1 MADLH
6 FADAAT
12 AFDNTTRIL
21 KIRPEWLSLIVSGT
35 KTLEIRGRR
44 CPHEGSWI
52 SLASTRQQ
60 EVVCCARMGL
70 CHPLTDAERVANA
83 EAVKATKYPTPWA
96 WPIEALDVLSAPV
109 KIPPWVARGAVQ
121 WITRERW
128 EAWDK
133 KQKEEQR
140 CTDAYSEDA
149 DADQT
154 SSAKDIKTAKTKS
167 KKRKRVQD

>member
-1 MADLH
+1 MPTV
-6 FADAAT
+6 FA
-12 AFDNTTRIL
+12 R
-21 KIRPEWLSLIVSGT
+21 
-35 KTLEIRGRR
+35 
-44 CPHEGSWI
+44 
-52 SLASTRQQ
+52 SLASTGQK
-60 EVVCCARMGL
+60 EVVCRAKIGF
-70 CHPLTDAERVANA
+70 CHPLTDAERVENA

-133 KQKEEQR
+133 KQEDEQR

-154 SSAKDIKTAKTKS
+154 SSAKDSKTAKTKG
-167 KKRKRVQD
+167 KKRKKVQD